1 MKSNTHN
8 PSKPSKLVS
17 TVVSDVVS
25 RMASL
30 RKFKASRFWFAVYRD
45 ATGKQCN
52 RSTKIS
58 VAGDGENVRARGTD
72 AAAKRR
78 LAHQIAKTYEDTER
92 GHPTEQ
98 HVQKVLLDIFEKV
111 NKKRIEPKITET
123 FFRNWLDGVRTARP
137 KGGTAE
143 RYGNVIERFLD
154 SLGTRRKVQLAD
166 ILPGDVQSFVAAA
179 ASDGKAAAT
188 VKFEHKI
195 IKSVFADAL
204 NNGHVLSNPAAAVK
218 TPPAAGESRKPF
230 EWHQVRAILQ
240 AAEGD
245 WKTAVMLG
253 VYTGARLG
261 DCVSMEWRQVDFQT
275 GEKGVLRFRPS
286 KTKAKGGEIVIPLH
300 KDLAAHLKSLPMPD
314 GENAGKQPLCPE
326 LAKVKISG
334 RSGLS
339 RKFKELLGA
348 AGVENEQTRQGEG
361 KGRSLS
367 AYSFHSLR
375 HTFNTVLM
383 NKGVPQELRMKLSG
397 HASEAMNSRY
407 SHAEIETLRAA
418 VGKLP
423 GVAK

>member
-1 MKSNTHN
+1 
-8 PSKPSKLVS
+8 
-17 TVVSDVVS
+17 
-25 RMASL
+25 MASL

-58 VAGDGENVRARGTD
+58 VAGDGENVRARGTE

-98 HVQKVLLDIFEKV
+98 HVQKVLLDIFAKV
-111 NKKRIEPKITET
+111 NKRRIEPGVTET
-123 FFRNWLDGVRTARP
+123 FFRAWLGKVKTRRGEGRTL
-137 KGGTAE
+137 E
-143 RYGNVIERFLD
+143 RYERVVERFLD
-154 SLGTRRKVQLAD
+154 SLGSRRTVQLAD
-166 ILPGDVQSFVAAA
+166 ILPDDVQAFIDGLAAA
-179 ASDGKAAAT
+179 GKASAT
-188 VKFEHKI
+188 VRIEHKI
-195 IKSVFADAL
+195 LGAVFTDAL
-204 NNGHVLSNPAAAVK
+204 KQGRIGNNPAAAVGV
-218 TPPAAGESRKPF
+218 PASAGESRKPF
-230 EWHQVRAILQ
+230 EWHQVQAILQ

-253 VYTGARLG
+253 VFTGARLG
-261 DCVSMEWRQVDFQT
+261 DCVSMEWRHVDFQ
-275 GEKGVLRFRPS
+275 KRVVRFRPS
-286 KTKAKGGEIVIPLH
+286 KTKANGRDIVIPLH
-300 KDLAAHLKSLPMPD
+300 PDLEAHLMALPMPD
-314 GENAGKQPLCPE
+314 GENAGKHPLCPE

-383 NKGVPQELRMKLSG
+383 NQGVSQELRMKLSG

-423 GVAK
+423 GVAS

>member
-1 MKSNTHN
+1 
-8 PSKPSKLVS
+8 
-17 TVVSDVVS
+17 
-25 RMASL
+25 MASL

-45 ATGKQCN
+45 AAGNQCN
-52 RSTKIS
+52 RSTKIP
-58 VAGDGENVRARGTD
+58 VAGEGDNVRVRGKD
-72 AAAKRR
+72 AADKQR
-78 LAHQIAKTYEDTER
+78 LAEQIARTYEDMER

-98 HVQKVLLDIFEKV
+98 HVQKVLLDIFAKV
-111 NKKRIEPKITET
+111 NKRRIEPAVTET
-123 FFRNWLDGVRTARP
+123 FFRAWLGRVKTRRGEGRTLVRY
-137 KGGTAE
+137 E
-143 RYGNVIERFLD
+143 RVVERFLD
-154 SLGTRRKVQLAD
+154 SLGSRRTVQLAD
-166 ILPGDVQSFVAAA
+166 ILPDDVQAFIDRLAA
-179 ASDGKAAAT
+179 DGKASAT
-188 VKFEHKI
+188 VRIEHKI
-195 IKSVFADAL
+195 LGAVFTDAL
-204 NNGHVLSNPAAAVK
+204 KQGRIGNNPAAAVSV
-218 TPPAAGESRKPF
+218 PASAGESRKPF
-230 EWHQVRAILQ
+230 EWHQVQAILQ
-240 AAEGD
+240 AAKGD

-253 VYTGARLG
+253 VFTGARLG
-261 DCVSMEWRQVDFQT
+261 DCVSMEWRHVDFQNH
-275 GEKGVLRFRPS
+275 VVRFRPS

-300 KDLAAHLKSLPMPD
+300 ADLEAHLMALPMPD

-326 LAKVKISG
+326 LAKVKIGG

-348 AGVENEQTRQGEG
+348 AGVENEQTRQGGG

-383 NKGVPQELRMKLSG
+383 NQGVSQELRMKLSG